1 MKCSTLRGFPVLL
14 FLAIGPLRGARA
26 QEGPVTP
33 WTGEKGITETV
44 AEIMERER
52 ARPPGPH
59 HVELDREKVE
69 FDTPRTQNP
78 DSPAVSFWPPIPEQG
93 RPGGPPRV
101 RTLPPPATGL
111 PVSVGVSFLGAD
123 STESPWTPPDT
134 GGAVGPTQILFH
146 ENGRLKVFDKLG
158 NLGPLN
164 ADADV
169 FFGSV
174 RGTTSAVDP
183 QAKYDRLSGRFI
195 VTAINISTPNRILIA
210 VSSSSTI
217 TGTGSFTFFQFQQD
231 QAAPVGNVG
240 EFADYD
246 KVGVDANAVY
256 IGANMFGGSYTGS
269 NVFVVRKTSILS
281 GGPIVVTAFRGI
293 ADATG
298 LGPVY
303 PMGVDND
310 DAASTVG
317 YVAGIDGSMFGRL
330 AFRRISNPGG
340 SPSISANMFVTT
352 PTMSFPISQP
362 ALGSSNPL
370 DTIDYAILEDVQMR
384 RERSTGVSTL
394 WCAHHIEVDATGV
407 ATPGGGRNG
416 ARWYQV
422 GNLSTTPT
430 LLQSGTLFD
439 SASTNPK
446 GYIHPSCA
454 MSGQGHMLLGTTSAG
469 NNDRTACALASRLAS
484 DPPGAISAPI
494 FAVVSSTNYNLQA
507 VSPQRWGDMSKVDVD
522 PTDDQTLW
530 AFVEYCS
537 STNEWGVRV
546 VQLRA
551 PLPTTPSSSSPP
563 SLPQGATNQV
573 VVVTGTSVGGSGFYD
588 TEPGFNRLQA
598 SISGTGVTVSN
609 VVWDNP
615 TQITLTV
622 SVAPG
627 APQGPRTIMV
637 TNPDGQSST
646 SASGVF
652 SVSLGAPGVPYCF
665 GDASTPTPCPCANFG
680 GTGRGCANS
689 ANSAGA
695 VLGTTG
701 TTSPDT
707 VVLSASGERPTALN
721 VFFQGNANNLAG
733 VAYGDGLRCAGGTLI
748 RLYSKNAVGGA
759 VSAPQGAEPSIT
771 ARSAAKGDPIAPGS
785 TRYYFNAFRDP
796 VIGFCPPNT
805 FNSTNGVQIT
815 W

>member
-1 MKCSTLRGFPVLL
+1 MKRSTLFGSSVLL
-14 FLAIGPLRGARA
+14 LSLGAIRIARA
-26 QEGPVTP
+26 QEGPLTP

-44 AEIMERER
+44 TQIMERER

-59 HVELDREKVE
+59 HLELDRERVE
-69 FDTPRTQNP
+69 FDAPRKQNP
-78 DSPAVSFWPPIPEQG
+78 DSPAVSFWPPLPDQG
-93 RPGGPPRV
+93 RPGGPRPRA
-101 RTLPPPATGL
+101 LPPPATGL
-111 PVSVGVSFLGAD
+111 PVSVGVSFLGVD

-134 GGAVGPTQILFH
+134 GGAVGPTQILLH

-164 ADADV
+164 VDADV
-169 FFGSV
+169 FFQSV
-174 RGTTSAVDP
+174 RGPSSAVDP
-183 QAKYDRLSGRFI
+183 QTKYDRLSGRFI
-195 VTAINISTPNRILIA
+195 VTAINISTPNRVVIA

-217 TGTGSFTFFQFQQD
+217 TGSGSFTFYQFQQD
-231 QAAPVGNVG
+231 LVAPVGNVG

-256 IGANMFGGSYTGS
+256 IGANMFGSGYTGS
-269 NVFVVRKTSILS
+269 NVFVVRKSSILS

-293 ADATG
+293 ADAAG

-303 PMGVDND
+303 PIGVDND
-310 DAASTVG
+310 DPASTVG
-317 YVAGIDGSMFGRL
+317 YVAGVDGSMFGRL
-330 AFRRISNPGG
+330 AIRRISNPGG
-340 SPSISANMFVTT
+340 APSISANLFVTT
-352 PTMSFPISQP
+352 PTMSLPISQP
-362 ALGSSNPL
+362 ALGSANPL
-370 DTIDYAILEDVQMR
+370 DTIDYAILAYVQMH
-384 RERSTGVSTL
+384 RERSTGITTL
-394 WCAHHIEVDATGV
+394 WCAHHVEVDATGV
-407 ATPGGGRNG
+407 ATAGGGRNG

-422 GNLSTTPT
+422 GNLSTTPA

-439 SASTNPK
+439 PAGTNPK

-454 MSGQGHMLLGTTSAG
+454 MTGQGHVLLAATSAG
-469 NNDRTACALASRLAS
+469 NQDRTGCALATRLAG
-484 DPPGAISAPI
+484 DPAGAISAPI
-494 FAVVSSTNYNLQA
+494 FAIVSSTNYNLQA
-507 VSPQRWGDMSKVDVD
+507 SSPQRWGDMSKVDVD

-546 VQLRA
+546 IQLKA
-551 PLPTTPSSSSPP
+551 PLPTTPTTSSPP

-573 VVVTGTSVGGSGFYD
+573 VVVTGPSVGGSGFYD
-588 TEPGFNRLQA
+588 TEPGFNRIQA
-598 SISGTGVTVSN
+598 SVSGTGVTVSN
-609 VVWDNP
+609 VQWDSP
-615 TQITLTV
+615 TQITLTM

-627 APQGPRTIMV
+627 AMAGARAITV

-646 SASGVF
+646 SATGVF
-652 SVSLGAPGVPYCF
+652 SVNLGAPGTPYCF
-665 GDASTPTPCPCANFG
+665 GDASLPTACPCANFG

-689 ANSAGA
+689 ATPAGA
-695 VLGTTG
+695 VLATTG

-721 VFFQGNANNLAG
+721 VFFQGNTNNLAG
-733 VAYGDGLRCAGGTLI
+733 VVYGDGVRCAGGNLI

-771 ARSAAKGDPIAPGS
+771 AQSAAKGDPLGPGT
-785 TRYYFNAFRDP
+785 TRFYFNAYRDP
-796 VIGFCPPNT
+796 VIGFCPPAT
-805 FNSTNGVQIT
+805 FNATNAIQIN